1 MKRWDE
7 LCFLFAEGNEQR
19 SPSLLFSPEWLSGR
33 GIAVSKRGC
42 QRSQGHSPCS
52 LAAPAWKVPSQMVH
66 SSMSGACGT
75 ACISWSTCL
84 VLVNVLVTTPNPPQP
99 LTPKFFGLGAYL
111 VYLCV
116 PRGWQIPSI
125 DMCWMKET
133 SFIICGNWA
142 MDGHPSTFYF
152 ATNLSQNVIA
162 FPQQIMCLIGRF
174 FVFVFIAHTY
184 SCVSAIINV
193 SRKRNL

>member
-1 MKRWDE
+1 MFSLCWRKRAKE
-7 LCFLFAEGNEQR
+7 PEFA
-19 SPSLLFSPEWLSGR
+19 FSPGMAKWKRYSS
-33 GIAVSKRGC
+33 VSKRGC

-52 LAAPAWKVPSQMVH
+52 LAAPAWKVPSQMAH

-84 VLVNVLVTTPNPPQP
+84 VLVNFLVTTPNPPQP

-133 SFIICGNWA
+133 SFVICGNWA

-162 FPQQIMCLIGRF
+162 FPQQIMCLIRSF
-174 FVFVFIAHTY
+174 FCFCFYCTHLFMCF
-184 SCVSAIINV
+184 SHN
-193 SRKRNL
+193 